1 MYFIKIPS
9 DYFGLPLVKKVSKKI
24 IELAMKVT
32 VYDIVPKLFLPL
44 GSADDV
50 LFIPKEKSLNDHTF
64 ITLGY

>member
-9 DYFGLPLVKKVSKKI
+9 DYFGLPLVIKVSKKI

-50 LFIPKEKSLNDHTF
+50 LFIPKET
-64 ITLGY
+64 